1 MPDFSPTRRALLASG
16 GALLAAPSIAPAW
29 AQDFPARPIRLVIP
43 FPAGGPTDV
52 YARFYSERMSRELG
66 QPVVTENRGGA
77 GGAIGSLEVARAR
90 PDGHTLLFGT
100 ASTHALY
107 NLVTRQPQYD
117 AQRDFQAVAMLG
129 GGPLCWL
136 AHPAQPATLTD
147 FLAAARS
154 AAPPLAYGSPGTGT
168 LMHLATEIV
177 KREGGGVPLNHIPY
191 RGAAPAMNDLVAG
204 TLALAVNTLG
214 AGLPLHQGGRAR
226 MLAVASAA
234 RAPQAPDVPT
244 AAEALGRPGFTAVLW
259 HAVFAPPGLP
269 APVLARLSQASNAAL
284 ADAAFRTS
292 LAAAGI
298 EAASPG
304 TPESAATAIA
314 AEVDRYRPIVEAIRP
329 ELDA

>member
-1 MPDFSPTRRALLASG
+1 MPDFDLSRRALLTAG
-16 GALLAAPSIAPAW
+16 GALLAAPAL
-29 AQDFPARPIRLVIP
+29 AQGYPDRPIRLVIP

-52 YARFYSERMSRELG
+52 YARFYAERMTRELG
-66 QPVVTENRGGA
+66 QSVVTENRGGA
-77 GGAIGSLEVARAR
+77 GGAIGALEVARAR

-117 AQRDFQAVAMLG
+117 AARDFLAVAMLG

-136 AHPAQPATLTD
+136 AHPSQPATLAD
-147 FLAAARS
+147 FLAAARG
-154 AAPPLAYGSPGTGT
+154 ANPPLAYGSPGTGT
-168 LMHLATEIV
+168 LMHLATEIL
-177 KREGGGVPLNHIPY
+177 KREAGVPLSHIPY

-234 RAPQAPDVPT
+234 RAPQAPEVPT
-244 AAEALGRPGFTAVLW
+244 AAEALGRPGFAAVLW

-269 APVLARLSQASNAAL
+269 APVLARLSQATNAAL

-292 LAAAGI
+292 LNAAGI
-298 EAASPG
+298 EPAAPG
-304 TPESAATAIA
+304 TPESAAAAIA
-314 AEVDRYRPIVEAIRP
+314 AEQARYRPIVEAIRP

>member
-1 MPDFSPTRRALLASG
+1 MPDYSLTRRGLMATG
-16 GALLAAPSIAPAW
+16 GALLAAPAL

-52 YARFYSERMSRELG
+52 YARFYAERMTRELG

-77 GGAIGSLEVARAR
+77 GGAIGAMEVARSR

-117 AQRDFQAVAMLG
+117 AAKDFQAVATLG

-136 AHPAQPATLTD
+136 AHPSRPATLAE
-147 FLAAARS
+147 FMAAARS
-154 AAPPLAYGSPGTGT
+154 ANPPLAYGSPGTGT
-168 LMHLATEIV
+168 LMHLATEIL
-177 KREGGGVPLNHIPY
+177 KRESGDVPLNHIPY
-191 RGAAPAMNDLVAG
+191 RGAAPAMNDLIAG

-226 MLAVASAA
+226 MLAVASNA

-269 APVLARLSQASNAAL
+269 APVLARLSAATNAAL

-292 LAAAGI
+292 LNAAGI
-298 EAASPG
+298 EPAAPG
-304 TPESAATAIA
+304 TPESAAAYIA
-314 AEVDRYRPIVEAIRP
+314 AEAARYSPIVEAIRP